1 MVKFRLYALQAQLR
15 FDNFTGD
22 TFNGWISPA
31 VNTIS
36 RTIEYHRCY
45 IHSFQFYSYRGM
57 KYFAIFRKYLY
68 FLPRKGV
75 RRLKECILI
84 VDSVKSRNCKFNLVS
99 SPIHLLLRWKYIRGD
114 RLIEWDGEILITPKL
129 LKFPL
134 RERIIHRYIEIN
146 LSEVFANIVFH
157 STMLGGRGANL
168 LFPVIHGTSF
178 VRAEE
183 GG

>member
-31 VNTIS
+31 VNTFDRVSSLLYPFVSILFLSRNEVFCNIS
-36 RTIEYHRCY
+36 KIFIFSSPKEGSK
-45 IHSFQFYSYRGM
+45 IKGLYSDRG
-57 KYFAIFRKYLY
+57 
-68 FLPRKGV
+68 
-75 RRLKECILI
+75 I

-114 RLIEWDGEILITPKL
+114 RLIEWDGEILITAKL

-178 VRAEE
+178 VRAGE